1 MIIDFT
7 VVAVGLQQE
16 VYEVSEGN
24 ETQTLVLVCTELNG
38 QIERDIFVTL
48 STLETAGALG

>member
-48 STLETAGALG
+48 STFETAGALG